1 MQYVDRVA
9 DVQPLSKPAGRRCL
23 CVDVNIVSEVPLA
36 KLRNRIG
43 RYGRSCWAFGE
54 DRAVGTP
61 ETELAI
67 WLSLDVRTILVYPA
81 EVPTAQRGGIERGRR
96 AAMRPMGNMM
106 TLAKRRAAAREA
118 TSLIAMFKRTP

>member
-1 MQYVDRVA
+1 MQHVDRVA

-23 CVDVNIVSEVPLA
+23 CVDVNIVGEVPLA

-67 WLSLDVRTILVYPA
+67 WLSLDVITVFVDRAV
-81 EVPTAQRGGIERGRR
+81 VPTAQRREIRQGRR
-96 AAMRPMGNMM
+96 AAMRPMANMM
-106 TLAKRRAAAREA
+106 TLAKRPPAAREA